1 MRFDGRIIPDKIAR
15 LMNADDR
22 RALEV
27 KLPEERKLAADA
39 MTEKEMQSLCEQYL
53 SLRGIVYLH
62 LSPMAR
68 EKIGWPDLTFVIRGV
83 PCAVELKTPC
93 GRVTEDQERMLNRM
107 KYNGWRTAVIR
118 SVETFYAFVRE
129 LL

>member
-53 SLRGIVYLH
+53 SQHDIVYMH

-68 EKIGWPDLTFVIRGV
+68 EKVGWPDLTFVIRGV

-107 KYNGWRTAVIR
+107 KYNGWRVAVIR
-118 SVETFYAFVRE
+118 SFNVFKQFVQE

>member
-15 LMNADDR
+15 LMSADDR

-27 KLPEERKLAADA
+27 KLPEERELAADA

-53 SLRGIVYLH
+53 SLHGIVYLH

-68 EKIGWPDLTFVIRGV
+68 EKVGWPDLTFVIRGV

-93 GRVTEDQERMLNRM
+93 GRVTDDQERMLNRM
-107 KYNGWRTAVIR
+107 KHNGWRVAVIR
-118 SVETFYAFVRE
+118 SFNIFKRFVQE
-129 LL
+129 ML